1 VDVQTHGMKK
11 SVAGITVLLFLS
23 IQGFSQQ
30 NQHPN
35 WLVGTWTIKTGK
47 GMIVEEWKVLNDTT
61 LTGRSVFVKPEKD
74 SVLQET
80 LEFSFRNGSWFYIS
94 KVVGQNNNLPV
105 AFKVIYLGQEEF
117 ISENPAHDF
126 PQRISY
132 RKIKNQL
139 FASIEGNSRGK
150 YVKQNFDYTSDQ

>member
-1 VDVQTHGMKK
+1 MKK
-11 SVAGITVLLFLS
+11 SVVGITVLVFLF
-23 IQGFSQQ
+23 INGFSQQ
-30 NQHPN
+30 IQHPN
-35 WLVGTWTIKTGK
+35 WLIGTWTIKTGK
-47 GMIVEEWKVLNDTT
+47 GTIVEEWKILNDTT

-74 SVLQET
+74 SALQET
-80 LEFSFRNGSWFYIS
+80 LEFSFRNGAWHYIS

-105 AFKVIYLGQEEF
+105 AFKVIYLGKEEF

-139 FASIEGNSRGK
+139 FASIEGHSKGK
-150 YVKQNFDYTSDQ
+150 YVKQNFDYTLDQ